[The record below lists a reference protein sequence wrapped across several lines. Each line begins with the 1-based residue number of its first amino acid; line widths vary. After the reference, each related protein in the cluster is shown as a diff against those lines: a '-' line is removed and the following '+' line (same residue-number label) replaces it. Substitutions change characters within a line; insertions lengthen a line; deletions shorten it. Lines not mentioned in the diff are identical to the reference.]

1 MFSLILIPGPPEAAH
16 HPPANAMATA
26 PTGLCRKVKV
36 SDLPKEARNQTIL
49 KFYFQSLAGL
59 GPVASVEMFKDSA
72 VITLENPTS

>member
-1 MFSLILIPGPPEAAH
+1 MFFPGPLEAAH

-36 SDLPKEARNQTIL
+36 SDLPKEARNL
-49 KFYFQSLAGL
+49 KLYFQSLA